1 MTEALSCLNSERV
14 ALDVQPP
21 LATPSRCA
29 FGSRSPSI
37 IILIS
42 LLTLGVYFAYDVPAA
57 LPDRYKQHF
66 DLTNS
71 QFELLY
77 TVYSAPS
84 IITPFL
90 GGVAADH
97 WLGPHSVG
105 MITCTISLVGCGL
118 IAVGCRLYSFNV
130 ALLGRFFMGIGGEAT
145 FSLQQTLCAIW
156 FDEDLKPLAMGT
168 AITLGGVGEV
178 LNFLI
183 AIWFDEDLKPLAMGT
198 AITLGGVG
206 EVLNFLITVPLCN
219 AVGFEAANAWAVLPC
234 VLSVAAAVVL
244 FALDVRQRQASV
256 VIVDGC
262 VSTLH
267 NLAENP
273 MSPISQELGQSL
285 LCQTEEIS
293 ISNAWDAKVHPADVN
308 QATSWREIVTAEP
321 ALLYAIN
328 FLCTAPYYL
337 FPSMCKDLISV
348 QQASGV
354 DHDDTNDDARE
365 NDYIEWH
372 STAVL
377 VTFYSLPIL
386 ASPLIGLAVAG
397 KSAHH
402 LRLWLV
408 GGSSAVSAGLI
419 IFATKSFCSVHQ
431 NWVVA
436 SDVALSA
443 IVALGF
449 TAVGS
454 VLPPCL
460 AMAVSE
466 SQRGKAF
473 GLWSSSQAAG
483 VFMLSIAVGAVA
495 DAHGVE
501 ASVVLMGS
509 SGAASAA
516 LGAVLVLKKI
526 AHAPIPLSRRTDGQ
540 I

>member
-145 FSLQQTLCAIW
+145 FSLQQTLC
-156 FDEDLKPLAMGT
+156 
-168 AITLGGVGEV
+168 
-178 LNFLI
+178 